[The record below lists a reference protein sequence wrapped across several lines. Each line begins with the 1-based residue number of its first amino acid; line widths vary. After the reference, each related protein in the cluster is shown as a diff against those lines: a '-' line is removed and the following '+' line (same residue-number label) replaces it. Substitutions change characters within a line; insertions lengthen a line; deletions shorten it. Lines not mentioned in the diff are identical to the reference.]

1 MTDLAQLISDR
12 HNELVKLYRETAV
25 FFASHVPQQLTTRPN
40 RDDVLAVR
48 DDLHAL
54 CDQIDAIVRDTADY
68 VQALT
73 GHTID
78 GAHKID
84 VLRSAL
90 DGNLFYEIEQAA
102 NGESD
107 V

>member
-1 MTDLAQLISDR
+1 MTDDL
-12 HNELVKLYRETAV
+12 HHELLKKYRETAV
-25 FFASHVPQQLTTRPN
+25 FFASHVPQQLGN
-40 RDDVLAVR
+40 LLNKDDVLAVR

-68 VQALT
+68 VQART
-73 GHTID
+73 GFTID
-78 GAHKID
+78 GAYKID
-84 VLRSAL
+84 VLRGAL

-107 V
+107 T